1 MNVAAILR
9 AHGFV
14 PKVPT
19 SPHGLGTPESV
30 AYQRVPSV
38 PKVPTEKSWARN
50 KTSDSAAR
58 HRPIV
63 QFRLDGNGW
72 ATALGA
78 AGETVESLIAD
89 LRRRWPGVEV
99 KRHD

>member
-14 PKVPT
+14 PSVPT
-19 SPHGLGTPESV
+19 CPQVLGTPESV
-30 AYQRVPSV
+30 VYQRVP
-38 PKVPTEKSWARN
+38 KVPAEKSMGRS
-50 KTSDSAAR
+50 KTGGGAAR

-78 AGETVESLIAD
+78 AGETIESLIAD
-89 LRRRWPGVEV
+89 LRRRWPGVEIAIE
-99 KRHD
+99 K